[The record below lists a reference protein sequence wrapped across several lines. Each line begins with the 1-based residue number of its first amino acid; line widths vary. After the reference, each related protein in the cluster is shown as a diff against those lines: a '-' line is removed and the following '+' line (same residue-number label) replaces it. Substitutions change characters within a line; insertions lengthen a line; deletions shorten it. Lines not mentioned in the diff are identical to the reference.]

1 MPRKQRAVDKSAPA
15 AGRSGEKY
23 AGAPPR
29 RLDAV
34 SAAWSR
40 DPAANSVG
48 RAGLEHRN
56 PMPGPP
62 NFRPFRGAGLFGRIG
77 GLSTIDTLVDTLY
90 DGIDSDPELRPLFPR
105 ELAHGRSM
113 AKLFF
118 AEWLGGPRLHSEQAH
133 AGLRQRHD
141 DVPITSERADR
152 WLRHF
157 RHAIEVSVAD
167 ENDRATIF
175 AHARSLALN
184 LVNLPDST
192 GPDSRRSPEDG
203 QAGGPDTRAQVAWCG
218 SDARVLARARQLAHR
233 GDAEGLKAVLAE
245 APDLLGPSFAAA
257 IMQSAALAGRAEIV
271 RMLLRLGV
279 GADGAFYLPVNV
291 VGLAFEGVVFATPLC
306 VARMKRR
313 TGVESILSAAGAHE
327 DVFTSA
333 FLGDIP
339 TLERMLTDD
348 AGLAAATDPMVDVVD
363 ITPVEHAVAGGQTT
377 ALQLLL
383 DRVSDP
389 GTGYVRALRGAV
401 AQENLAMIDLLLAAG
416 ADATRIGVGRWV
428 LHPELA
434 PLLASHG
441 AAIDSTGSWIGDSCT
456 GNQGRKDDPDYVRAL
471 LHHGAKAT
479 DRRIGDPGQT
489 TGVEA
494 LNATALHFAAKAG
507 FVETVKVLL
516 EHGADPAAR
525 DSRGRTPLDWL
536 DQAAPSVSRK
546 AVRDLIPHIPSGT
559 EVGRRHELQRWS
571 G

>member
-1 MPRKQRAVDKSAPA
+1 MPRKQSAADKSAPA
-15 AGRSGEKY
+15 AARSREKY
-23 AGAPPR
+23 AAAPPR

-34 SAAWSR
+34 NGAGAPDS
-40 DPAANSVG
+40 AANSVG

-56 PMPGPP
+56 PMPHPP
-62 NFRPFRGAGLFGRIG
+62 EFRPFRGTGLFERIG
-77 GLSTIDTLVDTLY
+77 GLSTIDILVDTLY
-90 DGIDSDPELRPLFPR
+90 DGIDSDADLRPLFPR
-105 ELAHGRSM
+105 DLAHDRSM
-113 AKLFF
+113 VKLFF
-118 AEWLGGPRLHSEQAH
+118 AEWLGGPRLYSEQAH

-141 DVPITSERADR
+141 DVPITSERAER
-152 WLRHF
+152 WLLHF
-157 RHAIEVSVAD
+157 RHAIAVSVAD

-175 AHARSLALN
+175 AHVRSLALN
-184 LVNLPDST
+184 LVNLPDPAGT
-192 GPDSRRSPEDG
+192 TEPDSGWSRDDG
-203 QAGGPDTRAQVAWCG
+203 EAGAHDGGAQVAWCG
-218 SDARVLARARQLAHR
+218 SDARVLTRARQLAHR
-233 GDAEGLKAVLAE
+233 GDAQGLETVLAE
-245 APDLLGPSFAAA
+245 APDLLRPSFAAA
-257 IMQSAALAGRAEIV
+257 IMQSAALAGRADIV
-271 RMLLRLGV
+271 RMLLGLGV

-291 VGLAFEGVVFATPLC
+291 VGLAFERVVFATPLC

-313 TGVESILSAAGAHE
+313 TAVESVLSAAGAHE

-333 FLGDIP
+333 FLGDVP
-339 TLERMLTDD
+339 ALERMLADD
-348 AGLAAATDPMVDVVD
+348 AGLAAATDPMVDVID
-363 ITPVEHAVAGGQTT
+363 ITPVEHAVAGGQTA

-383 DRVSDP
+383 DQVSDP
-389 GTGYVRALRGAV
+389 GTGYVRALRGAA
-401 AQENLAMIDLLLAAG
+401 AQENLAMVDLLLAAG

-428 LHPELA
+428 LHPQLA
-434 PLLASHG
+434 PLLAAHG

-471 LHHGAKAT
+471 LRHGAKAT

-516 EHGADPAAR
+516 EHGADPAAQ

-546 AVRDLIPHIPSGT
+546 AVRDLIC
-559 EVGRRHELQRWS
+559 WS